1 MKILIDGRS
10 ITPQISGISR
20 YVYHLIEGYVDAYGY
35 DSVTIVLN
43 KPIINFPY
51 QYIICSYNRHSLLG
65 SLRFSFFLNKL
76 EYDVFHSGDMT
87 GTIWHKKGK
96 KHIITVHDLMFLSVS
111 EFYKSNS
118 YKNKIRRLKNYWMF
132 YWILRNA
139 DLRISIS
146 ATTKSDLKKYYSFDS
161 IVLRE
166 GVNEIKKAKT
176 KMPDYQGLK
185 KNSYFLYVGLGAPHK
200 NIQFMVDAFLKAQ
213 TDKQL
218 VICGK
223 EHKQITNNRVIYT
236 GWIEDEELDFLYQ
249 NCAAFIFPSLYEGFG
264 LPILEALSYHC
275 KVFSSNA
282 GSLSEFSSKYVWFFN
297 PYQQNE
303 LIHLIE
309 TCDHLK
315 IDTKGIDEYLTY
327 FDWKKIWKEFHQTYN
342 LN

>member
-1 MKILIDGRS
+1 M
-10 ITPQISGISR
+10 
-20 YVYHLIEGYVDAYGY
+20 DAYGY
-35 DSVTIVLN
+35 ESVTIVLN

-51 QYIICSYNRHSLLG
+51 QYITCPYNRHSLFG
-65 SLRFSFFLNKL
+65 SLRFSSFLDKL

-87 GTIWHKKGK
+87 GTVWHRKGK
-96 KHIITVHDLMFLSVS
+96 KHIITVHDLMFLSIS
-111 EFYKSNS
+111 EFYRSNS
-118 YKNKIRRLKNYWMF
+118 YKNKLRKLKNYWMF
-132 YWILRNA
+132 YWILRDA

-146 ATTKSDLKKYYSFDS
+146 ETTKSDLKKYYSFNS

-176 KMPDYQGLK
+176 RITNYKGLK
-185 KNSYFLYVGLGAPHK
+185 NNSYFLYVGLGAPHK
-200 NIQFMVDAFLKAQ
+200 NIQFMVDAFLKAK

-223 EHKQITNNRVIYT
+223 GHKQIINDRIIYT

-282 GSLSEFSSKYVWFFN
+282 GSLGEFSSDYIWFFN

-309 TCDHLK
+309 TCDQLR
-315 IDTKGIDEYLTY
+315 IDTKRIDEYLAY
-327 FDWKKIWKEFHQTYN
+327 FDWRIIWKEFHQTYN

>member
-20 YVYHLIEGYVDAYGY
+20 YIYHLIDGYIEAYGY
-35 DSVTIVLN
+35 DSVITVLN
-43 KPIINFPY
+43 SQIIDFPY
-51 QYIICSYNRHSLLG
+51 KYIICPYNRHSLFG
-65 SLRFSFFLNKL
+65 SLRFSLFLNKL

-87 GTIWHKKGK
+87 GTVWHKKDK
-96 KHIITVHDLMFLSVS
+96 KHIITVHDLMFLTVPG
-111 EFYKSNS
+111 FYKSS
-118 YKNKIRRLKNYWMF
+118 SFRNKLRKLKNYWLF
-132 YWILRNA
+132 YWILRDA

-146 ATTKSDLKKYYSFDS
+146 ETTKSDLKKYYSLDS

-166 GVNEIKKAKT
+166 GVNEIKKAGIRIT
-176 KMPDYQGLK
+176 DYKGLIA
-185 KNSYFLYVGLGAPHK
+185 NSFFLYVGLGTPHK
-200 NIQFMVDAFLKAQ
+200 NIQFMIDAFLKAR
-213 TDKQL
+213 TDKKL

-223 EHKQITNNRVIYT
+223 GHKQVINKRIIYT
-236 GWIEDEELDFLYQ
+236 GWIKDEELDFLYQ

-282 GSLSEFSSKYVWFFN
+282 GSLGEFSSDYVWFFN

-309 TCDHLK
+309 TCDQLK
-315 IDTKGIDEYLTY
+315 IDVKGIDEYLTY
-327 FDWKKIWKEFHQTYN
+327 YDWKKIWKEFHQTHN

>member
-1 MKILIDGRS
+1 
-10 ITPQISGISR
+10 
-20 YVYHLIEGYVDAYGY
+20 
-35 DSVTIVLN
+35 
-43 KPIINFPY
+43 
-51 QYIICSYNRHSLLG
+51 
-65 SLRFSFFLNKL
+65 
-76 EYDVFHSGDMT
+76 
-87 GTIWHKKGK
+87 
-96 KHIITVHDLMFLSVS
+96 MFLSVS

-282 GSLSEFSSKYVWFFN
+282 GSLSEFSSKYVCFFN